1 MQIQIDPAA
10 EEYISQNG
18 GKAMVIMGS
27 MRGCCGGAI
36 SLPKIELGS
45 PRNLSEYRENQIG
58 SITLY
63 VDKKLMG
70 HEAMQVTFAK
80 LLWAKK
86 LSVEVQ

>member
-1 MQIQIDPAA
+1 MLIQIDPTAQD
-10 EEYISQNG
+10 YIFQNG

-45 PRNLSEYRENQIG
+45 PKNPSEYKENQIG
-58 SITLY
+58 SVTLY
-63 VDKKLMG
+63 VDKKLMS